1 MPSRTSADVAKF
13 VDRIQGNILEGFNK
27 DNQDFLFLRFL
38 DQTSAREWLAG
49 IADEVASVAEVRDF
63 NHLFKRLKARRG
75 GELGMLKATW
85 MNIAFSFAG
94 LKALGVGP
102 ADLARFPRPFSDG
115 MLARAGTIGDVGQS
129 DPAGW
134 IPPFRKSGG
143 IHAVMIVASDSQ
155 EDLGE
160 HTLRYIHNM
169 GINGGVQLV
178 YLQEGSV
185 REDEPGHEH
194 FGFRD
199 GVSQPAVRHYNGHGK
214 NGEPIQ
220 GHPGQDRLHAGEFLL
235 GYPTQVPA
243 PKPCPRAGTDPV
255 FLNPNPDEGPISP
268 LNANETAPD
277 WATDGSYLVFR
288 RLAQDVRGFRE
299 FIAKKSL
306 EAFPALAKTNP
317 QTAIDAMGAKIV
329 GRYRSGCPLELTKD
343 QVPLIGNKLPAN
355 FDPAAGDPSLLF
367 PKVLGDDK
375 NSPDNIGN
383 LAEDSNVDNHFE
395 YHDDPEGRIVPRGSH
410 IRKAYPRDSATP
422 GGGESDTQTHRLL
435 RRGIP
440 FGTSFRPSLGA
451 TGHGGK
457 AGVEEPGDRGLLFLC
472 YQSSLA
478 RQFEFVQTNWVNN
491 PNFPG
496 KPKPPT
502 DPDPKTGLWT
512 SDLDPSDPDGQ
523 DPVIA
528 QNTPDGP
535 MKVPSGVG
543 VPDNPRRFTMT
554 HFVTT
559 TGGEYFFQPSIEA
572 IHVVLAGKASPF
584 DPGGLPGAVFN
595 DNPGGIDF
603 PGFDPCQAAIAD
615 AGGAVAQGQPAK
627 GGGPT

>member
-1 MPSRTSADVAKF
+1 MQSRTSADVAKY

-27 DNQDFLFLRFL
+27 DYQNFLFLSFL
-38 DQTSAREWLAG
+38 DKARARDWLAE
-49 IADEVASVAEVRDF
+49 IASEVASVAEVRDF
-63 NHLFKRLKARRG
+63 NRLFKHLKARRG
-75 GELGMLKATW
+75 GELGILKATW
-85 MNIAFSFAG
+85 MNIAFSYAG
-94 LKALGVGP
+94 LEALGADP
-102 ADLARFPRPFSDG
+102 ADLAKFPRPFSDG
-115 MLARAGTIGDVGQS
+115 MLKRAGAIGDVGKS
-129 DPAGW
+129 DPTRW
-134 IPPFRKSGG
+134 IPPFRQTGG
-143 IHAVMIVASDSQ
+143 IHAVIIVASDSR

-178 YLQEGSV
+178 YLQEGAV

-199 GVSQPAVRHYNGHGK
+199 GVSQPAVRHYNGHDK

-235 GYPTQVPA
+235 GYPTQLPEPKSCPTGGKVPA
-243 PKPCPRAGTDPV
+243 
-255 FLNPNPDEGPISP
+255 FLSPNPDEGPISP
-268 LNANETAPD
+268 LNAKETAPD
-277 WATDGSYLVFR
+277 WAIDGSYLVFR
-288 RLAQDVRGFRE
+288 RLAQDVGGFRE

-306 EAFPALAKTNP
+306 EVFPALAATDP
-317 QTAIDAMGAKIV
+317 QTAIDVMGAKIV

-343 QVPLIGNKLPAN
+343 QAPLIGNKLPADFN
-355 FDPAAGDPSLLF
+355 PAEGDPSLRF
-367 PKVLGDDK
+367 PGVLGADET
-375 NSPDNIGN
+375 SPDHIGN
-383 LAEDSNVDNHFE
+383 LAEDDHVDNHFE
-395 YHDDPEGRIVPRGSH
+395 YHDDPEGRVVPRAAH

-422 GGGESDTQTHRLL
+422 DGGESDTQTHRLL

-457 AGVEEPGDRGLLFLC
+457 PGVEEPGDRGLLFLC

-478 RQFEFVQTNWVNN
+478 RQFEFVQGNWVND

-496 KPKPPT
+496 DPSPKT

-512 SDLDPSDPDGQ
+512 SDLNSADPDGQ
-523 DPVIA
+523 DPVIT

-543 VPDNPRRFTMT
+543 VPDHPQRFTMT

-572 IHVVLAGKASPF
+572 LYVVLAGKASPF
-584 DPGGLPGAVFN
+584 DPDGLPGAVFK
-595 DNPGGIDF
+595 DNPGGIDV
-603 PGFDPCQAAIAD
+603 PGFDPCEEAVAA

-627 GGGPT
+627 GGRPS